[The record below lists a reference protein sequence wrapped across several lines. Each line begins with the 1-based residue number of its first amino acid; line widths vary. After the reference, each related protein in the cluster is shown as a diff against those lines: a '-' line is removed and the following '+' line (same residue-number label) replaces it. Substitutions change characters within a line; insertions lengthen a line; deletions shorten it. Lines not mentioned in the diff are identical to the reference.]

1 MRNVSRSL
9 FRILIVSLCGSA
21 TAYSPRPGDLL
32 FQDIQ
37 CQGICKAIN
46 AVTHDKHAMPINHVA
61 MLISRD
67 TVIEAEGNNVQ
78 RTKLRKFL
86 QRSRDKAGRPLVI
99 VGRLK
104 PQYRKLIPRAV
115 HSALSW
121 QGRPYNYTFA
131 YRNNFK
137 SFYCSQLIYDA
148 FMLAAKK
155 PFFKLTKMTFKQ
167 DGQTLAAW
175 QRYFQH
181 LQTPIPE
188 GQPGSNPA
196 LLARSNKIKIIYSYA
211 KTM

>member
-1 MRNVSRSL
+1 MRL
-9 FRILIVSLCGSA
+9 LLIILAICAFSTA
-21 TAYSPRPGDLL
+21 IAYSPRPGDLL

-37 CQGICKAIN
+37 CQGICKAIT
-46 AVTHDKHAMPINHVA
+46 AVTHNKHAMPINHVA

-104 PQYRKLIPRAV
+104 PQYRKLISRAV
-115 HSALSW
+115 HIALSW
-121 QGRPYNYTFA
+121 QGRPYNYAFA
-131 YRNNFK
+131 YHNNFK

-155 PFFKLTKMTFKQ
+155 PFFQLTKMTFKR

-175 QRYFQH
+175 QRYFKH
-181 LQTPIPE
+181 LQKPIPE